1 MERSGHT
8 VVGGSG
14 VGEGVNVTWRDL
26 GTLWWVRCRSDVT
39 WRDLGTLWWVGQV

>member
-14 VGEGVNVTWRDL
+14 VGVVN
-26 GTLWWVRCRSDVT
+26 VT
-39 WRDLGTLWWVGQV
+39 WRDLGTLWWVGQVKVKE